1 MSSLKY
7 TNYLGELSKTPTLD
21 QVGQWEAVITFC
33 TYISRLNY
41 DLKPNKILEAYKFLN
56 FSPIIFNTVLGLLTR
71 MKLDEHLPETQLV
84 GQPISGYFIYDKQ
97 DDLPMSI
104 TLFDYSKGES
114 KIFPNEKV
122 IVVGFRG
129 TLSFKTV
136 LKDLRM
142 STLPLSKI
150 FEQLPQ
156 VATGEGKAHG
166 GFVKGIR
173 NIFTDTVRVIDKI
186 LEKHTVSRI
195 IVTGHS
201 LGGGYAHICGM
212 GLANMKRNGK
222 AYPKI
227 NIISFGAPKAFSESG
242 RDMFNSLL
250 MDGYMTLDRIVNSAY
265 GADPGLVKTDMIP
278 AIPHQLY
285 HPGFSLLTK
294 EKYIGKLT
302 RSPRIGNTR
311 KAAGLERKQSLLS
324 RVTASNYNPLPYYKE
339 YFNKFKDS
347 EYPGFTDKHYKELI
361 NSSVNGTVYTTA
373 TESARNAK
381 KVVQQILGLTPEQ
394 LSNLGKEAAAA
405 EGAAAKVEGD
415 RALDEAKN
423 SEVNKLV
430 NEESTAAAAAAAAPA
445 AAPAAPAAAPRKTR
459 KQSGGLFG
467 FGSKN
472 TPVATKPT
480 TLTYKDL
487 TLGYQPNEV
496 IYTCSL
502 ITTPLI
508 PPVQCHL
515 GYMGVGWLG
524 VGSAIIPL
532 RGRGYNR
539 YAIIYNIN
547 GRMVFVSDQTELYSS
562 LSGLIYI
569 PKEGAVL
576 NAAKNAAKPIPT
588 SNGPAATIPAP
599 LPLVIPSMPKVNPI
613 PPATIPAPSTKLQV
627 LGPARSPKYGSQ
639 LPPLAAAARKTRKN
653 SNKTGGK

>member
-1 MSSLKY
+1 MSLKY

-71 MKLDEHLPETQLV
+71 MKLDDHLPQTPLTPE
-84 GQPISGYFIYDKQ
+84 QPISGYFIYDKQ

-129 TLSFKTV
+129 TLSIKTV

-339 YFNKFKDS
+339 YFNKFKDNS
-347 EYPGFTDKHYKELI
+347 VFAGFTDKHYKELI
-361 NSSVNGTVYTTA
+361 NSSVNGTVYTGLSEA
-373 TESARNAK
+373 ARNAK
-381 KVVQQILGLTPEQ
+381 MVVQQILGLTPEQ
-394 LSNLGKEAAAA
+394 LSNLGNEAAAA
-405 EGAAAKVEGD
+405 EGAATKVEG
-415 RALDEAKN
+415 ANAAAEARN
-423 SEVNKLV
+423 PEVKGLV
-430 NEESTAAAAAAAAPA
+430 NEEEKAASAASAASAANPATAPA
-445 AAPAAPAAAPRKTR
+445 RKTR

-467 FGSKN
+467 YGSKP
-472 TPVATKPT
+472 TPTNPTTPPT

-502 ITTPLI
+502 ITTPI
-508 PPVQCHL
+508 PPPVQCHL

-588 SNGPAATIPAP
+588 SMPPIISAP
-599 LPLVIPSMPKVNPI
+599 LPP
-613 PPATIPAPSTKLQV
+613 
-627 LGPARSPKYGSQ
+627 
-639 LPPLAAAARKTRKN
+639 AARKTRKN

>member
-150 FEQLPQ
+150 FENLPQ
-156 VATGEGKAHG
+156 VTTGEGKAHG

-347 EYPGFTDKHYKELI
+347 EYPGFTDKDYKELI
-361 NSSVNGTVYTTA
+361 NSSVNGTVYTGI

-405 EGAAAKVEGD
+405 EGAATKVE
-415 RALDEAKN
+415 AASAAAEAN
-423 SEVNKLV
+423 SREVKEV
-430 NEESTAAAAAAAAPA
+430 ISEESTAADAAAAAAAAPA
-445 AAPAAPAAAPRKTR
+445 RKTR

-467 FGSKN
+467 FGSKI
-472 TPVATKPT
+472 TAATNPTNPTNPT

-502 ITTPLI
+502 ITTPI
-508 PPVQCHL
+508 PPPVQCHL

-532 RGRGYNR
+532 RGRGYDR

-562 LSGLIYI
+562 LSGIKYI
-569 PKEGAVL
+569 PREGAVL
-576 NAAKNAAKPIPT
+576 NAGKNARKV
-588 SNGPAATIPAP
+588 NGPSAPIIPRPPASP
-599 LPLVIPSMPKVNPI
+599 VSTVPRPPVSQFPRLPNLEKLKGLPLNPEIRPK
-613 PPATIPAPSTKLQV
+613 
-627 LGPARSPKYGSQ
+627 PARKT
-639 LPPLAAAARKTRKN
+639 RKTRKN